1 MTPQRV
7 TVFPN
12 RTGEITLVAMVVEGV
27 SLDRLVTTGPR
38 GGKSVS
44 WRRVDRR
51 EQPGQ
56 IRTWDATISAALAR

>member
-12 RTGEITLVAMVVEGV
+12 LVGEITLVAMVVGGV
-27 SLDRLVTTGPR
+27 ALDRLTITGPR
-38 GGKSVS
+38 GGKSTC

-56 IRTWDATISAALAR
+56 ISTWDATISAALAR